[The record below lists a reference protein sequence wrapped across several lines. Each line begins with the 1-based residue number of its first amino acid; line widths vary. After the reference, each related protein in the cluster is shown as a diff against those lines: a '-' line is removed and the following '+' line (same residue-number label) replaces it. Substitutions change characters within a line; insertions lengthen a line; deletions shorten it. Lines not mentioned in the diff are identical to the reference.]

1 MFIVILDHG
10 NMGVD
15 TIFVTLP
22 LITKKLLKEIRFSI
36 MAALICIYIYL
47 PKVVMRTTRLNF
59 FRDPMGSQIHQKT
72 LYFREFIGPPWVA

>member
-1 MFIVILDHG
+1 MFNEILDHE

-15 TIFVTLP
+15 TILVTLP

-36 MAALICIYIYL
+36 MAALICIYIFL

-72 LYFREFIGPPWVA
+72 FTLENS

>member
-1 MFIVILDHG
+1 MFIVILDHE

-36 MAALICIYIYL
+36 MAALICIYIYFC
-47 PKVVMRTTRLNF
+47 PRL
-59 FRDPMGSQIHQKT
+59 S
-72 LYFREFIGPPWVA
+72 